1 MGCPCMNPRTGEVE
15 EVLAK
20 TKEMVKRAEAPWIQ
34 KAIEEEIKRETAA
47 QKGTEKVV
55 SVTQGG
61 GGMNS
66 VVL

>member
-1 MGCPCMNPRTGEVE
+1 VE

-34 KAIEEEIKRETAA
+34 KAIEEEIKRDTGA

-61 GGMNS
+61 GGMNN

>member
-1 MGCPCMNPRTGEVE
+1 MGCPCMNPRTGEVD

-34 KAIEEEIKRETAA
+34 KAIEEEIKRDTGA

-61 GGMNS
+61 GGMNN

>member
-34 KAIEEEIKRETAA
+34 KAIEEEIKKDTAA
-47 QKGTEKVV
+47 QNCIGKVV
-55 SVTQGG
+55 SVTEGG
-61 GGMNS
+61 GGMNN